1 MSWILPI
8 PLLVFAGAVVLVPL
22 AAVVR
27 GPTPP
32 PRLLVEASAVTL
44 VVIAV
49 VWAAWLLLW
58 LIEHRW

>member
-8 PLLVFAGAVVLVPL
+8 PLLVFAGAVALVPL

-32 PRLLVEASAVTL
+32 RLVVEASAVTL
-44 VVIAV
+44 AVITV